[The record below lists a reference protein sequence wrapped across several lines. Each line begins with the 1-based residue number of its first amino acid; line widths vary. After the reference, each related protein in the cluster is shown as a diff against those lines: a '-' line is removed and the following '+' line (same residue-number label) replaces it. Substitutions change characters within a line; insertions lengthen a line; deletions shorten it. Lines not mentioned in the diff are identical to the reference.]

1 MRTDWFLG
9 SDVPSGVT
17 STETEPFDSIA
28 KTLELVG
35 DRWTMLIVRDVLRGL
50 RRFEELRG
58 DLGIARPVL
67 SDRLGKLVDGGI
79 LTKVR
84 YEEHPQRYEYRLTEM
99 GIELSPA
106 LVALMRW
113 GDRWL
118 AGAAAGVV
126 LYHRA
131 CGTELEQGFWCPK
144 CATTFGPRA
153 IRSHARP
160 PRPGRPTARTTPSEP

>member
-1 MRTDWFLG
+1 
-9 SDVPSGVT
+9 VT
-17 STETEPFDSIA
+17 IARAEPFDSIA
-28 KTLELVG
+28 KTLELIG
-35 DRWTMLIVRDVLRGL
+35 DRWTMLIVRDVFRGR

-67 SDRLGKLVDGGI
+67 SERLTKLVGGGI

-84 YEEHPQRYEYRLTEM
+84 YEDHPPRYEYHLTEM
-99 GIELSPA
+99 GLELSPA

-118 AGAAAGVV
+118 AGAAPGVV

-153 IRSHARP
+153 IKSRTRP
-160 PRPGRPTARTTPSEP
+160 ARPGRRPARTGAPQP